1 MRFGHTTRS
10 RHEREETPGNRK
22 VPWTIIDTR
31 LARNGFT
38 GRPACELQRFLADE
52 AADEFELMPA
62 VDCMRISLGQSK
74 DQNGQGEADER
85 LPLLAAD
92 SSPSN
97 TEEPSQE
104 SFENH
109 TDSSKPP
116 S

>member
-1 MRFGHTTRS
+1 MDHNRHTARAQ
-10 RHEREETPGNRK
+10 
-22 VPWTIIDTR
+22 R
-31 LARNGFT
+31 LYRPT
-38 GRPACELQRFLADE
+38 GLRLQRFLADE